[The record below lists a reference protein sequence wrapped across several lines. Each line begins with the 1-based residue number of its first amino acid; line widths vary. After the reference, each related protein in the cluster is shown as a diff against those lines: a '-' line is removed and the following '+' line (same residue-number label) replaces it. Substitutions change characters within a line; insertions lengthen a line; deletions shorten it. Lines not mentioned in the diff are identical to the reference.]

1 MLRIVKTSDRGLKN
15 RFRLINDRDQ
25 KVKSSDVFDLRHR
38 MPNVPIRETP
48 QSAYTSRMAEN
59 VTERPQQLLD
69 GNAKGG
75 QFRRD
80 YLQKG
85 VGTPEANHIKHG
97 QFAIMTTRGAMVG
110 WLEFVRKNA
119 QRIKE
124 IDHGVLYF
132 KNLEVLQRKML
143 DLREI

>member
-1 MLRIVKTSDRGLKN
+1 
-15 RFRLINDRDQ
+15 
-25 KVKSSDVFDLRHR
+25 